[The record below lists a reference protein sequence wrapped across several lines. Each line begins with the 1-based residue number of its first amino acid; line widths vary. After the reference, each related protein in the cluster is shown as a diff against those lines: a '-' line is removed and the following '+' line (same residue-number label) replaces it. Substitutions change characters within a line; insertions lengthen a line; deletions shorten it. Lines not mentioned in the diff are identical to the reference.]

1 MTAALEAVSLGKRYL
16 HTWALRDC
24 SFSIPEGKIAAF
36 VGPNGAGKSTL
47 MRIAAGFARPTS
59 GSISV
64 FGQSPESDN
73 ASYLSRVGYLD
84 QERPLY
90 NGFRVDELLKL
101 GQKLNPSWDEQ
112 FALDLLGTFA
122 IPVRRRIRRL
132 SVGQRAQV
140 AAVLCLAKKPDLLLL
155 DEPVAAL
162 DPLARRHLMEQL
174 METVTQRG
182 TTVFLASHVISELED
197 VCDYLVILAGTH
209 VRVADDIDH
218 VLAVHRLLV
227 GPSNPDIDIP
237 GVDAVVSARHTK
249 RQSTLLVRTTQELSP
264 PGWQV
269 IEPSLDEVVIG
280 YLAEPEHAVEIGHV
294 PGGPVEGR
302 E

>member
-1 MTAALEAVSLGKRYL
+1 MTPALEAVSLGKRYL

-24 SFSIPEGKIAAF
+24 SFAIPEGKIAAF

-64 FGQSPESDN
+64 FGQSPDSDN
-73 ASYLSRVGYLD
+73 ASYLARVGYLD

-90 NGFRVDELLKL
+90 PGFRVEELLKL
-101 GQKLNPSWDEQ
+101 AQKLNPSWDEG
-112 FALDLLGTFA
+112 FARDLLGTFG
-122 IPVRRRIRRL
+122 IPVRSRIRRL
-132 SVGQRAQV
+132 SIGQRAQV

-174 METVTQRG
+174 METVTERG

-197 VCDYLVILAGTH
+197 VCDYIVILAGSQ
-209 VRVADDIDH
+209 VRVADDIEH

-227 GPSNPDIDIP
+227 GPSNPDTEIP
-237 GVDAVVSARHTK
+237 GVDVVSARHTK

-264 PGWQV
+264 VGWQV

-280 YLAEPEHAVEIGHV
+280 YLAEPEHAVET
-294 PGGPVEGR
+294 GPLSAGVAEGR